1 MTPVKFMIEDR
12 TTCITPSVSTDTVT
26 AMAPR
31 TRRMRR
37 LAAALPISLIAL
49 AGCSSGEDD
58 KGTQLPP
65 GDTAVCNAAHAG
77 KARTVYN
84 VRNQPTDPDLKKQA
98 NRIHPGSSDTNDT
111 DAINQLKDRCKSIGY
126 RFPAR

>member
-1 MTPVKFMIEDR
+1 MAR
-12 TTCITPSVSTDTVT
+12 PSLTI
-26 AMAPR
+26 
-31 TRRMRR
+31 RR
-37 LAAALPISLIAL
+37 LTATASIGLIAL
-49 AGCSSGEDD
+49 TGCSSGDD
-58 KGTQLPP
+58 NKGMRLPP

-111 DAINQLKDRCKSIGY
+111 DAINELKKRCERIGY
-126 RFPAR
+126 RLEGS